1 MNLQETLDTLK
12 SHGKEQTRK
21 TYRRHGAGEDVY
33 GVSSADLK
41 SLQKKIK
48 KDHDLARSLWATGN
62 HEARILAT
70 MIADPK
76 KLDGASL
83 DAWAADLDNYI
94 ETGYLAGLAAQ
105 SPAAREVME
114 RWIDSSDEWIASA
127 GWTVLSHLA
136 ANGGLTDAES
146 EEYLARIERDL
157 HGSQNRVRHQMNGA
171 LIAIGG
177 SKPALQEEAIAAARR
192 VGKVEVDHGETGCK
206 TPDAVGYIRKM
217 AERRAAKAG

>member
-1 MNLQETLDTLK
+1 MNVQEALAALK
-12 SHGKEQTRK
+12 SLGKEQARK

-41 SLQKKIK
+41 SLQKKVK
-48 KDHDLARSLWATGN
+48 KDHELARALWATGN

-70 MIADPK
+70 MVADPK
-76 KLDGASL
+76 KLDGATL

-114 RWIDSSDEWIASA
+114 RWINVRGDEGEWIAAA

-136 ANGGLTDAES
+136 AHGGLTDAES
-146 EEYLARIERDL
+146 EEY
-157 HGSQNRVRHQMNGA
+157 
-171 LIAIGG
+171 
-177 SKPALQEEAIAAARR
+177 PAPI
-192 VGKVEVDHGETGCK
+192 
-206 TPDAVGYIRKM
+206 
-217 AERRAAKAG
+217 

>member
-12 SHGKEQTRK
+12 SVGKEQTRK

-48 KDHDLARSLWATGN
+48 KDHELARSLWATGN

-70 MIADPK
+70 MVADPK
-76 KLDGASL
+76 KLDGATL

-105 SPAAREVME
+105 SPAAHEVME
-114 RWIDSSDEWIASA
+114 RWLESDDEWIASA
-127 GWTVLSHLA
+127 GWTVLSHLVVS
-136 ANGGLTDAES
+136 GGLTDAES

-177 SKPALQEEAIAAARR
+177 SQPALQKKALAAAGRI
-192 VGKVEVDHGETGCK
+192 GKVEVDHGETGCK
-206 TPDAVGYIRKM
+206 TPDAADYIKKM